1 MWLRSFMK
9 GIFKIYCGIMYRVK
23 VVGNENI
30 PDEGAYILCANH
42 VHAMDAISYVVNEK
56 RMFYIMA
63 KSELFDNKLK
73 NWFFTNVAAFP
84 IKRGKGD
91 TDALDVAK
99 NLLKDGQMLFI
110 FPEGTRNGM
119 AKGVRMKKGAAML
132 ALAANAPIIPI
143 GIKGDY
149 KPFSKVRISVGKPI
163 SLEKY
168 TTGEDLNPRDIV
180 ALTQEMQAEIVRLRD
195 EE

>member
-9 GIFKIYCGIMYRVK
+9 GIFKIYCSIVYRVT

-42 VHAMDAISYVVNEK
+42 VHAMDSISYVVNEK

-63 KSELFDNKLK
+63 KSELFEGKLK

-91 TDALDVAK
+91 TDALGVAK
-99 NLLKDGQMLFI
+99 DLLREGKLLFM
-110 FPEGTRNGM
+110 FPEGTRNGL
-119 AKGVRMKKGAAML
+119 AKGIKMKKGAALL
-132 ALAANAPIIPI
+132 ALSANAPIIPI

-168 TTGEDLNPRDIV
+168 TTGEDINPRDIV
-180 ALTQEMQAEIVRLRD
+180 SLTQEMQAEIIRLRD
-195 EE
+195 E